1 MMKYEGLFS
10 IRGKVAIVTGGSRGL
25 GQTLARSFALSGA
38 DVAIFARNPDDLER
52 AAVEIQRE
60 SKGRVLAVSGD
71 ISLAADVQR
80 LFETVGARLGPVDI
94 LVANA
99 ALINR
104 PREETWDLSEET
116 WQRTID
122 TTLTGTFLTCRL
134 AAAEMVERGQGKII
148 CIASTSSVIAS
159 LGHSPYIAAKAGVLG
174 FVRALALE
182 AAPYGV
188 NVNAIGPT
196 FIRTEMTQ
204 ASLDDPE
211 RRKQIIAQ
219 LPLGRPLEPEDLVG
233 ACLFLAS
240 PASDMV
246 TGQLLLVDAG
256 HTVH

>member
-1 MMKYEGLFS
+1 MDIDGLFS
-10 IRGKVAIVTGGSRGL
+10 IRGKVAVVTGGSRGL
-25 GQTLARSFALSGA
+25 GRTLARSFSLAGA
-38 DVAIFARNPDDLER
+38 DVAIFARNPDDVER
-52 AAVEIQRE
+52 TASEIRRE
-60 SKGRVLAVSGD
+60 SQGKVLAVSGD
-71 ISLAADVQR
+71 VSRPEDVHR
-80 LFETVGARLGPVDI
+80 LFESVHAQLGPVDI

-104 PREETWDLSEET
+104 PRENTWEISDET
-116 WQRTID
+116 WQRTIEV
-122 TTLTGTFLTCRL
+122 TLTGTFLTCRL
-134 AAAEMVERGQGKII
+134 AADEMVSRGRGKII

-182 AAPYGV
+182 AAPHGV

-196 FIRTEMTQ
+196 FIHTEMTQ

-211 RRKQIIAQ
+211 RYKQIIAQ

-240 PASDMV
+240 HASDMV

-256 HTVH
+256 HTIH